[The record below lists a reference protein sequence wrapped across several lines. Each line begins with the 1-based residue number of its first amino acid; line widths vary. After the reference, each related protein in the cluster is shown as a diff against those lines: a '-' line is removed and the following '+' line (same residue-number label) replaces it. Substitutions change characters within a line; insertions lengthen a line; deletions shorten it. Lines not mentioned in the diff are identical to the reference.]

1 MTQQSRNRTFFG
13 LGTFGRDMS
22 YTLVSMY
29 LIFFLT
35 DVLNLPDETMWGA
48 TIILTVLR
56 VFDALNDPFMGLVVD
71 NTRSRFGKFKPGM
84 LIGAVTGGALTL
96 LMFSDLG
103 LTGAGYL
110 ALFGLCYLLWD
121 ILYGINDIA
130 YWSMLPA
137 LSVDQAEREKA
148 GSFAK
153 VCASIGMYLVVVGC
167 VPLTNALAGPLG
179 GQKQAWFALAVITA
193 LLMVLFQ
200 LFTVIGVRENR
211 TQFREEEKT
220 SHRDMWRALVG
231 NDQLMYTALSMGLFM
246 IGYSTTTTFGIYF
259 FKYAY
264 GDEGMYPLFAMILGV
279 AQLGALGAFPLVARR
294 LPRRRLY
301 LIATLLVLMGYIV
314 FFFAPMNMLF
324 IGAAGL
330 LLFIGQSFIN
340 VLMMMFLTDTIE
352 YGQWKLGR
360 RNEAITFSVQP
371 LINKIG
377 GAAANGIVGV
387 TLILSGINRAQ
398 SAAEVSPEGLQMMK
412 GAMLLLPL
420 VCILLGY
427 VVYRSKFKIDEAFHK
442 KIVEDLK
449 ARGDLKA

>member
-1 MTQQSRNRTFFG
+1 MTQQSRNRIFFG

-48 TIILTVLR
+48 TIILTALR

-84 LIGAVTGGALTL
+84 LIGAVTGAALTL

-137 LSVDQAEREKA
+137 LSVDQGEREKA
-148 GSFAK
+148 GAFAK
-153 VCASIGMYLVVVGC
+153 VCASLGMYLVVVGC
-167 VPLTNALAGPLG
+167 VPLTAALAGPLG
-179 GQKQAWFALAVITA
+179 GAKQAWFALALITA

-200 LFTVIGVRENR
+200 LFTIIGVRENR
-211 TQFREEEKT
+211 AQFREEEKT
-220 SHRDMWRALVG
+220 GLRDMWRVLAG

-246 IGYSTTTTFGIYF
+246 IGYTTTTTFGIYF

-279 AQLGALGAFPLVARR
+279 AQLGALLVFPLVARR
-294 LPRRRLY
+294 TNRRRLY
-301 LIATLLVLMGYIV
+301 LIATVLVLLGYLV
-314 FFFAPMNMLF
+314 FFFSPMHMLF
-324 IGAAGL
+324 IGLAGL

-360 RNEAITFSVQP
+360 RNEAISFSVQP

-398 SAAEVSPEGLQMMK
+398 SAAEVSPDGLQMMK
-412 GAMLLLPL
+412 AAMLLLPML
-420 VCILLGY
+420 CILLGY
-427 VVYRSKFKIDEAFHK
+427 VVYRRKFKIDEAFHK
-442 KIVEDLK
+442 RIVEDLK
-449 ARGDLKA
+449 ARGDLRD